1 MAVIYLRQID
11 EMTKIAIW
19 KIEETSDELIAQLQL
34 NESELAIL
42 TNLKKGKRTLHW
54 LASRALLR
62 HLLQTTAPI
71 NCPSD
76 ENGKPY
82 LPDYPYKI
90 SFTHS
95 FDYAGIMMSKQ
106 SECGIDLELIH
117 NKILRIKAKFMK
129 PSELL
134 GIDETNIEQL
144 YACWCAKE
152 AVYKLQGKKGVSF
165 LNNMSIEPF
174 NYTAEGGSLTL
185 ILHKSDTSTTYTVYY
200 EKFENYMLGY
210 VI

>member
-1 MAVIYLRQID
+1 MALILLRQID

-19 KIEETSDELIAQLQL
+19 KIEESSDELVAQLQL
-34 NESELAIL
+34 NESELSL
-42 TNLKKGKRTLHW
+42 LPKLKKGKRTLHW

-62 HLLQTTAPI
+62 HLLQTKAPI
-71 NCPSD
+71 YCPSD

-106 SECGIDLELIH
+106 KECGIDLELIH
-117 NKILRIKAKFMK
+117 NKILRIKEKFMK
-129 PSELL
+129 PSELQ
-134 GIDETNIEQL
+134 GIDEKNIEQL

-165 LNNMSIEPF
+165 LNNMSILPF
-174 NYTAEGGSLTL
+174 SYSAQNGSLTL
-185 ILHKSDTSTTYTVYY
+185 VLHKNDTSTPYTVYY

-210 VI
+210 VV